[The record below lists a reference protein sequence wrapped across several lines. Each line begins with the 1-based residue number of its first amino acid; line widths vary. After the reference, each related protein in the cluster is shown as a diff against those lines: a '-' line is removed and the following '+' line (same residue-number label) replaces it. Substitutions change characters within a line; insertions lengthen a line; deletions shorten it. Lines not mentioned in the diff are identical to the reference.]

1 ALRRRRAPGGRAR
14 RARRD
19 RHLGDPAVEGA
30 ARGPREVAR
39 RPLRSRAPHQPQ
51 HRPDD
56 RRRPAGADR
65 RRRHRRNRR
74 LPPGRPPYPT
84 GRLTRRP
91 THPLQGR
98 DMADIT
104 ISPDEIRS
112 ALKDFVAGYEPSKAT
127 TTEVGTVI
135 DAADGIA
142 HVEGLPGAMANE
154 LLRFEDGTLGL
165 AL

>member
-1 ALRRRRAPGGRAR
+1 GCPGRDRGDRHVRRAAR
-14 RARRD
+14 THASD
-19 RHLGDPAVEGA
+19 
-30 ARGPREVAR
+30 GPREGAGDPL
-39 RPLRSRAPHQPQ
+39 RPLLAHQPH
-51 HRPDD
+51 HRPDH
-56 RRRPAGADR
+56 RRRLARAGW

-74 LPPGRPPYPT
+74 VPPGRPPHPT
-84 GRLTRRP
+84 GRLTP
-91 THPLQGR
+91 APGAPLQGR

-112 ALKDFVAGYEPSKAT
+112 ALKDFVAGYEPAKTT

-154 LLRFEDGTLGL
+154 LLRFDDG
-165 AL
+165 